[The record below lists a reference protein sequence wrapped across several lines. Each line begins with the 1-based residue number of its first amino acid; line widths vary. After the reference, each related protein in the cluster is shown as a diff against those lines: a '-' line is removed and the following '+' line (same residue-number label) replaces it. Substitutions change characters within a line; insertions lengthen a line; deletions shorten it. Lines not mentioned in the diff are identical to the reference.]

1 MRWNDIE
8 DIAEALEEHYPD
20 EEVEDIRLADLHD
33 LIITLNE
40 FDDDT
45 DRANDRILEAVR
57 EAWLEIR
64 G

>member
-1 MRWNDIE
+1 MRWNEIE

-20 EEVEDIRLADLHD
+20 EEVEDIRPQDLHD

-45 DRANDRILEAVR
+45 AKPSDRILEAVR
-57 EAWLEIR
+57 EAWLEMR